1 MKVSRI
7 LTVSEVLTDI
17 CVGFKRDYPSLTPA
31 LENQQ
36 EYLEKLQEYMKDFFK
51 TALKAPDAECIMVAK
66 DTLVE
71 ILCKV
76 CYALKCGVDTLE
88 YFYFLASHILIV

>member
-1 MKVSRI
+1 M
-7 LTVSEVLTDI
+7 VLTDI
-17 CVGFKRDYPSLTPA
+17 CVGFKRDYPSLTPSA
-31 LENQQ
+31 ENQQ
-36 EYLEKLQEYMKDFFK
+36 EYLEKLQEYLKDFFK

-76 CYALKCGVDTLE
+76 CHALKSGVDTLQ
-88 YFYFLASHILIV
+88 FL

>member
-1 MKVSRI
+1 
-7 LTVSEVLTDI
+7 
-17 CVGFKRDYPSLTPA
+17 
-31 LENQQ
+31 
-36 EYLEKLQEYMKDFFK
+36 MKDFFK

-76 CYALKCGVDTLE
+76 CHALKCGVDTLQ
-88 YFYFLASHILIV
+88 FLCFLASHILIV